1 MFRLCSWT
9 KGQSSD
15 SIVKTQAIFTAT
27 PVNRKPN
34 TVLYLCSIRISH
46 QRMTDRQQKII
57 RIIALSLLGL
67 FVLAGIGGAVAFSQR
82 ERLLKTAIE
91 RATKKVKRDY
101 KLDVTIGKARF
112 TGWRS
117 VGFEQIVVVPE
128 ARDTIARIARTEVSV
143 NVWPLLFGKIAL
155 SDLSLENGLI
165 QVVKRDSLSN
175 LDTILKRRRTDST
188 KTGQTDTPK
197 RVNLA
202 NVADNLIDE
211 LLSKIPNNLD
221 IENLEFRLIDIASAK
236 PSAKNR
242 RDLAPAGSSTPTDS
256 VLRPI
261 RSVTVLTERAV
272 IDNQAVSSTFRING
286 TEATWHVTGQAD
298 PADRKYNLALFAEG
312 QQGRLQPL
320 ELKYLE
326 TRYKLKLQAD
336 TLRVRLDDVDRAD
349 GEFRL
354 DGAGSVRNLI
364 INHPAIARTDV
375 VVPTASMDAHLFV
388 GENYVGI
395 DSSSVIHL
403 GEIAA
408 RPFLKYTLSSTPA
421 TDTETAQSDKRQ
433 ARNAQSAGS
442 TGTSEPQ
449 KVGTIYDFQ
458 LHTDQMDAQALFNSF
473 PQGLFES
480 VQGMRVSGKLKYDL
494 ALHLDTTLPDSVQF
508 DSGLTPENFRILQFG
523 GLDFSKINNSFIY
536 TPYEKGQ
543 PVRDIVVGPEN
554 PDFTPLSSISSNLRN
569 AVLTS
574 EDYSFFT
581 HKGFNEKAFRVSIA
595 TNFKE
600 KAFKRGASTV
610 SMQLVKNV
618 FLSRNKTLS
627 RKVEEILIVWLI
639 ENQRLVPKER
649 MYEVYLNIIEWGRNV
664 YGIGEAARYYF
675 DKTPAQLELG
685 ESIFLAFVIPSPKRA
700 LDWFLPDG
708 SLQTRNVRGYFR
720 IIGRIMARRGLTP
733 PEGETDSTG
742 TYGFYNVRLRPA
754 LRRQVEYA
762 DSLDYFPDD
771 SLMVLPG
778 NQLDPD
784 EVEVDEGGT
793 GVGNFL
799 RDLFPD
805 KRKRRADATNTDV
818 PRPESGTATANI
830 ETTPPADTTKTQRQ
844 LRQEKRAQRQQ
855 QKAVQKKADEGLLN

>member
-1 MFRLCSWT
+1 
-9 KGQSSD
+9 
-15 SIVKTQAIFTAT
+15 
-27 PVNRKPN
+27 
-34 TVLYLCSIRISH
+34 
-46 QRMTDRQQKII
+46 MTDRQKKII
-57 RIIALSLLGL
+57 RIIAFSFLGVL
-67 FVLAGIGGAVAFSQR
+67 VLAGIGGAMVFSQR
-82 ERLLKTAIE
+82 EKLLKTALE
-91 RATKKVKRDY
+91 RATKKAKRDY
-101 KLDVTIGKARF
+101 NLDVTIGKARF

-117 VGFEQIVVVPE
+117 VGFEQIAVVPE
-128 ARDTIARIARTEVSV
+128 AGRPYPRDTIARIARTEVSV

-155 SDLSLENGLI
+155 SDLSLKDGLI

-175 LDTILKRRRTDST
+175 VDTILKRRRTDST
-188 KTGQTDTPK
+188 KTETAEPK

-221 IENLEFRLIDIASAK
+221 INNLEFRLIDIASAK
-236 PSAKNR
+236 PARKSR
-242 RDLAPAGSSTPTDS
+242 RLTAATNPTLTPPTDS
-256 VLRPI
+256 VRRPI

-272 IDNQAVSSTFRING
+272 IDNQAVSSTFRIND
-286 TEATWHVTGQAD
+286 TEATWHITGQAD
-298 PADRKYNLALFAEG
+298 PASREYDLALFAEG
-312 QQGRLQPL
+312 QQGRPQPL

-326 TRYKLKLQAD
+326 TRYNLKVQAD
-336 TLRVRLDDVDRAD
+336 TLRVRLDDVDRKE

-354 DGAGSVRNLI
+354 DGAGSVRNLV

-375 VVPTASMDAHLFV
+375 VVPTASLDAHLFV

-408 RPFLKYTLSSTPA
+408 RPFLKYTLPEKTA
-421 TDTETAQSDKRQ
+421 TDTDTGQSNKRK
-433 ARNAQSAGS
+433 ARNAPANG
-442 TGTSEPQ
+442 EPATYVPQ
-449 KVGTIYDFQ
+449 QAGTIYDFQ

-480 VQGMRVSGKLKYDL
+480 IQGMRVSGKLKYDL
-494 ALHLDTTLPDSVQF
+494 ALHLDTALPDSVQF
-508 DSGLTPENFRILQFG
+508 DSGLTPENFKILQFG

-554 PDFTPLSSISSNLRN
+554 PDFTPLNSISPNLRN

-685 ESIFLAFVIPSPKRA
+685 ESIFLAFVVPSPKRA

-708 SLQTRNVRGYFR
+708 SLQARNVRGYFR
-720 IIGRIMARRGLTP
+720 IIGRIMARRGLTAP
-733 PEGETDSTG
+733 DSG
-742 TYGFYNVRLRPA
+742 AYGFYNVRLRPA
-754 LRRQVEYA
+754 LRRQVESV

-778 NQLDPD
+778 DQLDPD
-784 EVEVDEGGT
+784 EEAVNEGGT
-793 GVGNFL
+793 GVGNFF
-799 RDLFPD
+799 RDLFPG
-805 KRKRRADATNTDV
+805 KRKRRADANTDAT
-818 PRPESGTATANI
+818 RPESGTDIVNAD
-830 ETTPPADTTKTQRQ
+830 TPPADTTKTPRQ
-844 LRQEKRAQRQQ
+844 LRQERREQKRRE
-855 QKAVQKKADEGLLN
+855 KEVRKKADDGLLN

>member
-1 MFRLCSWT
+1 
-9 KGQSSD
+9 
-15 SIVKTQAIFTAT
+15 
-27 PVNRKPN
+27 
-34 TVLYLCSIRISH
+34 
-46 QRMTDRQQKII
+46 MTDRQKKII
-57 RIIALSLLGL
+57 RIVAFSFLGL
-67 FVLAGIGGAVAFSQR
+67 FVLAGIGGAIAFSQR
-82 ERLLKTAIE
+82 EKLLKTALD
-91 RATKKVKRDY
+91 RATRKAKRDY
-101 KLDVTIGKARF
+101 KLNVTIGKVRF

-117 VGFEQIVVVPE
+117 VGFEQIAIVPE
-128 ARDTIARIARTEVSV
+128 ARDTIARIARTEVSI

-155 SDLSLENGLI
+155 SDLSLENGLV

-175 LDTILKRRRTDST
+175 LDTILKRRKTDST
-188 KTGQTDTPK
+188 KTTTTDAPK
-197 RVNLA
+197 RLNLA

-221 IENLEFRLIDIASAK
+221 IKNLEFRLTDIATAQPARKSRRIAAANNPTLTSA
-236 PSAKNR
+236 A
-242 RDLAPAGSSTPTDS
+242 DS
-256 VLRPI
+256 V

-272 IDNQAVSSTFRING
+272 IDNQAVLSTFRING
-286 TEATWHVTGQAD
+286 TEATWHITGQAD
-298 PADRKYNLALFAEG
+298 PASREYDLALFAEG
-312 QQGRLQPL
+312 QQGRPKPI

-326 TRYKLKLQAD
+326 TRYNLKLQAD
-336 TLRVRLDDVDRAD
+336 TLRFRLNDVDREG

-354 DGAGSVRNLI
+354 DGAGSVRNLV

-375 VVPTASMDAHLFV
+375 VVPTASMDARLFV
-388 GENYVGI
+388 GENYVGV

-408 RPFLKYTLSSTPA
+408 RPFLKYTLPDPA
-421 TDTETAQSDKRQ
+421 TAESSVRKTARADAAGGESSADTYVPMKA
-433 ARNAQSAGS
+433 
-442 TGTSEPQ
+442 
-449 KVGTIYDFQ
+449 GTIYDFQ

-494 ALHLDTTLPDSVQF
+494 ALHLDTALPDSVQF

-523 GLDFSKINNSFIY
+523 GIDFGRINNSFIY
-536 TPYEKGQ
+536 TPYEKGK
-543 PVRDIVVGPEN
+543 PMRDIVVGPEN
-554 PDFTPLSSISSNLRN
+554 PDFTPLSSISPNLRN

-600 KAFKRGASTV
+600 KAFKRGASTI

-627 RKVEEILIVWLI
+627 RKVEEVLIVWLI

-675 DKTPAQLELG
+675 DKTPGQLELG
-685 ESIFLAFVIPSPKRA
+685 ESIFLAFVVPSPKRA

-720 IIGRIMARRGLTP
+720 IIGRIMARRGLTAP
-733 PEGETDSTG
+733 DSG
-742 TYGFYNVRLRPA
+742 AYGFYNVRLRPA
-754 LRRQVEYA
+754 LRRQVEYV
-762 DSLDYFPDD
+762 DSLDYYPDD

-784 EVEVDEGGT
+784 EVELDEGGT
-793 GVGNFL
+793 GVGNFF
-799 RDLFPD
+799 RDLFPG
-805 KRKRRADATNTDV
+805 KRKRRPDAATDAT
-818 PRPESGTATANI
+818 RPESGTTNANADG
-830 ETTPPADTTKTQRQ
+830 TQPADTTKTPRQ
-844 LRQEKRAQRQQ
+844 LRQERRELKRRE
-855 QKAVQKKADEGLLN
+855 KETHKKADDGLLN